1 MYFYIEI
8 YFTFLFITIGR
19 GRYAFK
25 KLTNN
30 LGSLLSLNTMH
41 FAKGTDKHKMYLFEN
56 MKKAPI
62 RKRSG
67 LNKRKS

>member
-41 FAKGTDKHKMYLFEN
+41 FAKGTD
-56 MKKAPI
+56 
-62 RKRSG
+62 
-67 LNKRKS
+67 

>member
-1 MYFYIEI
+1 MLSNTECT
-8 YFTFLFITIGR
+8 FTFKYTSHFYLTIGR

-41 FAKGTDKHKMYLFEN
+41 FAKGTD
-56 MKKAPI
+56 
-62 RKRSG
+62 
-67 LNKRKS
+67 

>member
-1 MYFYIEI
+1 MHAKINKKNFLLHYQMLSNTECT
-8 YFTFLFITIGR
+8 FTFKYTSHFYLTIGR

-41 FAKGTDKHKMYLFEN
+41 FAKGTD
-56 MKKAPI
+56 
-62 RKRSG
+62 
-67 LNKRKS
+67 